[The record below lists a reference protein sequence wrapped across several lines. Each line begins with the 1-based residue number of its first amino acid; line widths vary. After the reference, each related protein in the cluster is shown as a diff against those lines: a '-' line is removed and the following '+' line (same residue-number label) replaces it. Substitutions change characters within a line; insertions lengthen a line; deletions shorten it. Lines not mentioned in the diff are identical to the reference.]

1 MRTRTLMSPEGTL
14 ELIDL
19 THASDREAM
28 SAILEARRGGRPGRR
43 AGPALMIDFGPLGGT
58 RREPAAAACDEE
70 PRAQPRARGG
80 EHDGAARDGVT
91 FSLPNLGDVLR
102 QMAGAPGGEPG
113 PDGAPE
119 AAGTEER
126 PQVEQILT
134 RRTIVVEESG
144 AGKMVAAAVVGFGL
158 GVAAVFLSRR
168 FRYVAPP
175 SPRRERP
182 RTGYRAADTEED
194 AAWRATLAELER
206 LHCADSGDDP
216 EGDEPPIEG

>member
-1 MRTRTLMSPEGTL
+1 MSPEGTL

-58 RREPAAAACDEE
+58 RREPAAACDEE

-80 EHDGAARDGVT
+80 EHDRAACDGVT
-91 FSLPNLGDVLR
+91 FSLRNLGDVLR
-102 QMAGAPGGEPG
+102 QMATAPGAEPG
-113 PDGAPE
+113 PEGAPE
-119 AAGTEER
+119 AAGTKER
-126 PQVEQILT
+126 PQIEQILT

-144 AGKMVAAAVVGFGL
+144 AGKMVAAAVVGFSL
-158 GVAAVFLSRR
+158 GAAAVFLSRR

-206 LHCADSGDDP
+206 LHCADPGDDSDD
-216 EGDEPPIEG
+216 DEPPLGD